1 MPIPLKLQVFE
12 GPMDLLLHLIEK
24 NKIDIY
30 DIPIVTIT
38 DQYLAYM
45 RQMEHDDMNV
55 TSEFLVMAAT
65 LLDIKCR
72 MLLPKEETEEG
83 EEEEDPREE
92 LVKRLLEYKMYKY
105 LSEEL
110 KEKSLN
116 AGPRYFKQ
124 QDLPEEVRSYV
135 PPLNY
140 EELIGDKT
148 AQSLRKVFAEVLKR
162 KKSRVDPIRSG
173 FGKIQKEEINVAD
186 KELYICAY
194 LERHPHADFREML
207 ELQDSKEE
215 IIVTFL
221 VILELMK
228 SQKIRITQEEAFG
241 KILIDLVEGEPAE
254 PEVLTEQEPAE
265 VESELIPE
273 LEPVEPEVLTE
284 QESLSE
290 PAELEL
296 MPEQEPLS
304 EPELL
309 PEQVP
314 ADPESELMPELEPV
328 EPELLPEQVPAD
340 PESELMPEQ
349 DPASEPEAA
358 MEPAHIPEPE
368 IPESVEEEQDLSEG
382 EPEKLLKRHLIARPR
397 IGAASLSRHAM
408 PIKAKRIG
416 KDRYLLARGN
426 RIWSRR
432 KNRERRIK
440 GFKKKNRL

>member
-12 GPMDLLLHLIEK
+12 GPMDLLMHLIEK

-38 DQYLAYM
+38 DQYLAYV

-72 MLLPKEETEEG
+72 MLLPKEEKEEG

-92 LVKRLLEYKMYKY
+92 LVRRLLEYKMYKY

-110 KEKSLN
+110 REKGLH

-148 AQSLRKVFAEVLKR
+148 AQSLRKVFTEVLRR

-173 FGKIQKEEINVAD
+173 FGKIQKEEISVAD
-186 KELYICAY
+186 KELYIRAY
-194 LERHPHADFREML
+194 LQRHPHADFREML
-207 ELQDSKEE
+207 ELEDSKEE

-241 KILIDLVEGEPAE
+241 KILIDLVEPEKPEE
-254 PEVLTEQEPAE
+254 PEDENLAQEDMQEP
-265 VESELIPE
+265 
-273 LEPVEPEVLTE
+273 E
-284 QESLSE
+284 Q
-290 PAELEL
+290 A
-296 MPEQEPLS
+296 
-304 EPELL
+304 
-309 PEQVP
+309 V
-314 ADPESELMPELEPV
+314 PESEQKDVQEP
-328 EPELLPEQVPAD
+328 PR
-340 PESELMPEQ
+340 
-349 DPASEPEAA
+349 
-358 MEPAHIPEPE
+358 
-368 IPESVEEEQDLSEG
+368 
-382 EPEKLLKRHLIARPR
+382 KRHLIARPR
-397 IGAASLSRHAM
+397 MGAASLSRHTM
-408 PIKAKRIG
+408 PIKAKRMG
-416 KDRYLLARGN
+416 KDRYLIARGS

-432 KNRERRIK
+432 RNRDRRIR
-440 GFKKKNRL
+440 GYKKN